1 MNQADSSETA
11 TVDLAEGGVHL
22 LIARPSA
29 SVEVELVSEAEFGVL
44 DALAH
49 EGTLGAAFERAHD
62 QDTSFDAGQFLRRR
76 VVARTLVDFS
86 H

>member
-1 MNQADSSETA
+1 
-11 TVDLAEGGVHL
+11 VRL
-22 LIARPSA
+22 LIARTAA
-29 SVEVELVSEAEFGVL
+29 SVELELVSAAEFAAL

-49 EGTLGAAFERAHD
+49 EGTLGAAFDRAQD
-62 QDTSFDAGQFLRRR
+62 QDTSFDVEQFLRRR